1 VTSRPL
7 PLQRKVPQPAGGALR
22 AAVSAEDM
30 RKLESALRELSE
42 CRRLLDAAIKEK
54 GLTAA
59 APMAPRIAAVASL
72 NG

>member
-1 VTSRPL
+1 MRRKIKQILISRPL
-7 PLQRKVPQPAGGALR
+7 PLQRKPPLPAGGALR

-54 GLTAA
+54 
-59 APMAPRIAAVASL
+59 V
-72 NG
+72 